1 MKQLDIA
8 STCPSVNLS
17 VQKHILQNIRTLYSK
32 MLLICYTYAF
42 ETSQKRLSFSA
53 TFYFRGALNTEGSR
67 IKTNFWQALLPVLFV
82 PCYILLMF
90 SGKGPGKSKE
100 GGES

>member
-1 MKQLDIA
+1 M
-8 STCPSVNLS
+8 V
-17 VQKHILQNIRTLYSK
+17 
-32 MLLICYTYAF
+32 LICLHAHLKK
-42 ETSQKRLSFSA
+42 SQYVTVRS
-53 TFYFRGALNTEGSR
+53 ALNTEGSR

-100 GGES
+100 GGER